1 MTQAEENQAPGWQAI
16 DKALQQVYGEQE
28 PNHYGSVKPYQLG
41 GPDPLDG
48 ISVYKS
54 DLTPAHWHF
63 ITYGMSELYTKE
75 SNNPKISGFGIE
87 FTFRLVRSAAEENPP
102 TWVLNFL
109 QNLAR
114 YVFKTGNVFD
124 VGHRMATNGPIALEH
139 ETDIHAIAFI
149 QDPQLGAIETPHGYL
164 HFLQIVG
171 ITADELKIM
180 QQWTT
185 ADLLA
190 ILSAD
195 NPLLVTDLARKS
207 LLNEPGKAAL
217 IQNKIKEK
225 DKRKKGLFGRFSS

>member
-28 PNHYGSVKPYQLG
+28 PNHYGSIKPYLLG

-54 DLTPAHWHF
+54 DLAPAHWHF
-63 ITYGMSELYTKE
+63 ISYGMSELYTKE
-75 SNNPKISGFGIE
+75 SDNPELSGFGIE
-87 FTFRLVRSAAEENPP
+87 FTFRLGRAATEEKPP

-114 YVFKTGNVFD
+114 YVFQTGNVFN
-124 VGHRMATNGPIALEH
+124 VGHRMDIKGPIALEH
-139 ETDIHAIAFI
+139 ETEIRAIAFT

-164 HFLQIVG
+164 KFVQIVG
-171 ITADELKIM
+171 ITLDELKIM

-217 IQNKIKEK
+217 IREKMKEK
-225 DKRKKGLFGRFSS
+225 DQRKKGLFGRFSS